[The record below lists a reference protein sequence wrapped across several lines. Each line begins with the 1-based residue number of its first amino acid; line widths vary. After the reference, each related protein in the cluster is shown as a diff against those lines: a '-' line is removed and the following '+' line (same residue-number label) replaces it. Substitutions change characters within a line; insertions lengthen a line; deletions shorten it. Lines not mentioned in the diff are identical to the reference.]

1 MSNEIT
7 TSKAEFA
14 LVLQEAGL
22 NVFPYVP
29 NRIIPPVVVIRS
41 GSPYLEP
48 TTLGN
53 EYNLGLDLVVLATT
67 AVNEVATEKLDEAL
81 QTLLNALPNY
91 ALLGSVGQPQIFTE
105 NGAEYLGATVSVTLE
120 ITL

>member
-1 MSNEIT
+1 MANEIT

-22 NVFPYVP
+22 NVYSYVP
-29 NRIIPPVVVIRS
+29 GRITPPVVVIRH
-41 GSPYLEP
+41 GSPYLQP
-48 TTLGN
+48 STLGN
-53 EYNLGLDLVVLATT
+53 EYFLGLELVVLATT
-67 AVNEVATEKLDEAL
+67 AVNEVATEALDEAL

-91 ALLGSVGQPQIFTE
+91 ANLGDVGQPQIFTE
-105 NGAEYLGATVSVTLE
+105 NGADYLGATVSITLE

>member
-48 TTLGN
+48 TTLGT

>member
-29 NRIIPPVVVIRS
+29 NRIVPPVVVIRS

>member
-29 NRIIPPVVVIRS
+29 NRIIPPCVVIRS

-48 TTLGN
+48 STLGN
-53 EYNLGLDLVVLATT
+53 EYNLGLDLVILATT
-67 AVNEVATEKLDEAL
+67 AVNEVATEALDEAL

-91 ALLGSVGQPQIFTE
+91 AVLGSVSQPQIFNE
-105 NGAEYLGATVSVTLE
+105 NGADYLGATVSVTLE